1 MWTQTITRINDI
13 HIGAVVN
20 AASNAIWN
28 GHAKCRIRCWI
39 SDDVV
44 KGVERLFQMDQR
56 ITVYMQNEAG
66 EESIYFSGYLFE
78 GEIENNIEGYRL
90 NIVLVDQ
97 TYCMDKDEKKRIF
110 QDKAVTY
117 REVIET
123 VLKQYECTILSEK
136 DLEQPIGKMIV
147 QYHETDWEFLIRVA
161 SQIGAKIYGN
171 YLSQE
176 SYLQIGE
183 DNANVI
189 ELEGFDE
196 HLIRKAASEVDVDLE
211 KTIDEDFLLYSCSL
225 RQKNLFGKKVIF
237 KNSTWYIWEQSSK
250 HVKGEIIFSYTLC
263 RKNLLQPNKKYNM
276 TLVGVALDAE
286 VKNVANDQ
294 VQVLFTEDDLTKG
307 DGYTWLPYS
316 TVYSSPDGTGW
327 YCMPEKGD
335 SVRVFFPNE
344 DEKNA
349 YTISSVH
356 QPKGA
361 GSKRSD
367 PDKKTISTKFGKI
380 IELAPSTIKISN
392 GDGMLLCISDE
403 DGIIITSE
411 TDISLNADGNISLIS
426 SSDTID
432 ICAAKSITL
441 QQGEN
446 KILIE
451 DEIIMEGTKFKVQ

>member
-1 MWTQTITRINDI
+1 MTDSNVIII
-13 HIGAVVN
+13 IVAFIV
-20 AASNAIWN
+20 AAAAIY
-28 GHAKCRIRCWI
+28 ILYSI
-39 SDDVV
+39 I
-44 KGVERLFQMDQR
+44 LFQ
-56 ITVYMQNEAG
+56 
-66 EESIYFSGYLFE
+66 
-78 GEIENNIEGYRL
+78 
-90 NIVLVDQ
+90 
-97 TYCMDKDEKKRIF
+97 
-110 QDKAVTY
+110 
-117 REVIET
+117 
-123 VLKQYECTILSEK
+123 
-136 DLEQPIGKMIV
+136 
-147 QYHETDWEFLIRVA
+147 
-161 SQIGAKIYGN
+161 GN
-171 YLSQE
+171 
-176 SYLQIGE
+176 
-183 DNANVI
+183 
-189 ELEGFDE
+189 
-196 HLIRKAASEVDVDLE
+196 
-211 KTIDEDFLLYSCSL
+211 
-225 RQKNLFGKKVIF
+225 
-237 KNSTWYIWEQSSK
+237 SSK
-250 HVKGEIIFSYTLC
+250 GDELQLST
-263 RKNLLQPNKKYNM
+263 KNIY
-276 TLVGVALDAE
+276 
-286 VKNVANDQ
+286 DQ